1 MPIYEYVCRDCK
13 KHFEVLTTSSG
24 SGETVKCPE
33 CGSLDVTKT
42 ISATNFRMG
51 SGRPFPAAPCPAVR
65 QNQAFPEHRCMPAR
79 AAGQIFFAL
88 IGSFIFSACCAG

>member
-24 SGETVKCPE
+24 SGDTVKCPE

-51 SGRPFPAAPCPAVR
+51 SGRPSIPS
-65 QNQAFPEHRCMPAR
+65 
-79 AAGQIFFAL
+79 GAL
-88 IGSFIFSACCAG
+88 SGCSSKSGFS

>member
-24 SGETVKCPE
+24 TTETVKCPE

-42 ISATNFRMG
+42 ISASNFRMG
-51 SGRPFPAAPCPAVR
+51 SGGPAIPS
-65 QNQAFPEHRCMPAR
+65 
-79 AAGQIFFAL
+79 GAL
-88 IGSFIFSACCAG
+88 SGCSSKSGFS